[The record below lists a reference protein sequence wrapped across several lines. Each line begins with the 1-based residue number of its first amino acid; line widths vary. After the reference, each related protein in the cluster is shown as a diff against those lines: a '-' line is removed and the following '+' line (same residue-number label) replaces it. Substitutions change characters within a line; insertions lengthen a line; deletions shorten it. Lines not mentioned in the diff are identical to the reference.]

1 MKKKTIIFDIGYVL
15 VDYDWNEYLHTIFSD
30 EHTIEVVAD
39 ALYNHGVWNE
49 LDRGVWTDE
58 QLRAGFI
65 APAPDYAEQIM
76 EAYDRAGEALST
88 RPYAHDWIQGLKDR
102 GYQVLYL
109 SNWSEHIFKV
119 GGHVLT
125 FMPLF
130 DGGIFSCKVHMIKP
144 EKEIYELLCKQYNLD
159 PAECVFID
167 DSAKNVE
174 GARSVGITAIHFKD
188 YESASR
194 ELEEILAE

>member
-1 MKKKTIIFDIGYVL
+1 
-15 VDYDWNEYLHTIFSD
+15 
-30 EHTIEVVAD
+30 
-39 ALYNHGVWNE
+39 
-49 LDRGVWTDE
+49 
-58 QLRAGFI
+58 
-65 APAPDYAEQIM
+65 M

-109 SNWSEHIFKV
+109 SNWSEHIFNV

-130 DGGIFSCKVHMIKP
+130 DGGIFSCRVHMIKP
-144 EKEIYELLCKQYNLD
+144 EKGIYELLCKQYDLD

-188 YESASR
+188 YESASK